1 MMNDLLDIRVVKY
14 LNTPAT
20 SFPFR
25 FDTRHVKTF
34 AALYLFYKAKQ
45 QGLPV
50 LNPIEELLVRV
61 ETSDTIKEILY
72 TYLAEYKDNNFSDIA
87 DISDR
92 SILHLFKFSQ
102 FNRGGNYTSFQKRL
116 FYSIILSILDVK
128 PEDTVSVFY
137 QNPIP
142 LDYTIPD
149 NYQNTSFY
157 ALANCKE
164 DWDFLVLRQDL
175 LNIQKQVNYLQADPK
190 DKESP
195 IPMQFSK
202 IFAFPPVFQKRTN
215 ETLSRD
221 RFMCNTERGDEDN
234 TIFYIQRVLDS
245 LQDGGRA
252 VILVS
257 NAFFNRNYADFHKE
271 IITQK
276 KLIGVIHLP
285 PMIIMGSISLS
296 SSLLVLEKGIDRSD
310 SYEIKFIDT
319 RSFENLGRKD
329 WDIFCMSDELDLVKD
344 WNRSHPRH
352 GAFIPAK
359 RIAENNYNLNF
370 AFYEKELKKDI
381 YYQTPS
387 INLSDIED
395 SVTDFLM
402 AADSGPAYSTNASNK
417 SHFTLTQ
424 EAKIFKSIQDKTD
437 IKFFDQNDS
446 KAREAA
452 TGRYLRISDIQ
463 DNHIQ
468 DTMSYISTLGRDLR
482 EYELRPTDVLI
493 AKVLP
498 VKTVILSPLENQRIY
513 PDGNFFIIRLKENS
527 ELSPAYLKGYL
538 ESKAGKQQLEKL
550 ASGGSMLAITKGA
563 LERLEIPYKTRTE
576 QEKYIR
582 KYNEYENQIQQLQQ
596 QIQKTKD
603 KIEALL
609 SSNDQ
614 NEED

>member
-1 MMNDLLDIRVVKY
+1 MMNDLLDIRFIRY
-14 LNTPAT
+14 LNTPTT

-45 QGLPV
+45 QGFSASQS
-50 LNPIEELLVRV
+50 IQELLVRIKV
-61 ETSDTIKEILY
+61 SDLIREILY
-72 TYLAEYKDNNFSDIA
+72 TYLTEYKDNNFSDIA
-87 DISDR
+87 DISDY
-92 SILHLFKFSQ
+92 SIFHLFKLSMFLRS
-102 FNRGGNYTSFQKRL
+102 GNYTSFQKRL
-116 FYSIILSILDVK
+116 FYPIILSVLDVK
-128 PEDTVSVFY
+128 PEDSVSVFY

-142 LDYTIPD
+142 LDYNIPD
-149 NYQNTSFY
+149 DYQNINFY

-164 DWDFLVLRQDL
+164 DWDFLILRQDL
-175 LNIQKQVNYLQADPK
+175 LNKPKKINYLQADPK
-190 DKESP
+190 DKACQ

-271 IITQK
+271 IVSQK

-285 PMIIMGSISLS
+285 PMIISGSVSLN

-319 RSFENLGRKD
+319 RSFENLGQKE

-352 GAFIPAK
+352 GDFIPAK

-370 AFYEKELKKDI
+370 AFYEKELKKDT
-381 YYQTPS
+381 YYS

-395 SVTDFLM
+395 LM
-402 AADSGPAYSTNASNK
+402 VAESCPAYGTNVSYK

-424 EAKIFKSIQDKTD
+424 EAKIFKSIQDKTG

-482 EYELRPTDVLI
+482 EYELHPTDVLI

-498 VKTVILSPLENQRIY
+498 VKTVILSPMENQRIY
-513 PDGNFFIIRLKENS
+513 PDGNFFIIRLNKDS

-550 ASGGSMLAITKGA
+550 ASGGTMLAVTKGA
-563 LERLEIPYKTRTE
+563 LEKLEIPYKTRAE
-576 QEKYIR
+576 QSAYI
-582 KYNEYENQIQQLQQ
+582 KQYKKYENQIQQLQQ
-596 QIQKTKD
+596 QIQETKD
-603 KIEALL
+603 KMEALL

>member
-1 MMNDLLDIRVVKY
+1 MMNDLLDIRVIRY
-14 LNTPAT
+14 LNTPT
-20 SFPFR
+20 TPIPFR

-34 AALYLFYKAKQ
+34 AALYLLYKAKQ
-45 QGLPV
+45 QGFSASQS
-50 LNPIEELLVRV
+50 IQELLVRIKV
-61 ETSDTIKEILY
+61 SDSIREILY
-72 TYLAEYKDNNFSDIA
+72 TYLTEYKDNNFSDIA
-87 DISDR
+87 DISDN
-92 SILHLFKFSQ
+92 SIFHLFKLSMFD
-102 FNRGGNYTSFQKRL
+102 RGSNYTSFQKRL
-116 FYSIILSILDVK
+116 FYPIILSVLDVK
-128 PEDTVSVFY
+128 PEDTVSIFY
-137 QNPIP
+137 LNPIP
-142 LDYTIPD
+142 LDYNIPD
-149 NYQNTSFY
+149 DYQNINFY

-164 DWDFLVLRQDL
+164 DWDYLALRQDL
-175 LNIQKQVNYLQADPK
+175 LNKPKKINYLQADPK

-221 RFMCNTERGDEDN
+221 RFIYNTERGDEDN

-271 IITQK
+271 IVTQK

-285 PMIIMGSISLS
+285 PMMIMGSISLN

-319 RSFENLGRKD
+319 RSFENLGQKE

-352 GAFIPAK
+352 GDFIPAK
-359 RIAENNYNLNF
+359 RIAENNFNLNF
-370 AFYEKELKKDI
+370 AFYEKELKKDT
-381 YYQTPS
+381 YYS
-387 INLSDIED
+387 IKLSDIED
-395 SVTDFLM
+395 LM
-402 AADSGPAYSTNASNK
+402 VAESIPTYSTNASVK
-417 SHFTLTQ
+417 SHFTLAQ
-424 EAKIFKSIQDKTD
+424 EAKIFKSIQDKTG
-437 IKFFDQNDS
+437 ITFFDQNDS

-498 VKTVILSPLENQRIY
+498 VKTVILSPMENQRIY
-513 PDGNFFIIRLKENS
+513 PDGNFFIIRLNKDS
-527 ELSPAYLKGYL
+527 GLSPAYLKGYL

-550 ASGGSMLAITKGA
+550 ASGGTMLAVTKGA
-563 LERLEIPYKTRTE
+563 LEKLEIPYKTRAE
-576 QEKYIR
+576 QSVYI
-582 KYNEYENQIQQLQQ
+582 KQYKKYENQIQQLQQ
-596 QIQKTKD
+596 QIQETKD
-603 KIEALL
+603 KMEALL
-609 SSNDQ
+609 AAKDS
-614 NEED
+614 EE

>member
-1 MMNDLLDIRVVKY
+1 MMNDLLNIRVIRY
-14 LNTPAT
+14 LNTPTT

-45 QGLPV
+45 QGFSASQS
-50 LNPIEELLVRV
+50 IQELLVRLKV
-61 ETSDTIKEILY
+61 SDTIREILY
-72 TYLAEYKDNNFSDIA
+72 SYLAEYKDNNFSDIA
-87 DISDR
+87 DISDY
-92 SILHLFKFSQ
+92 SIFHLFKLSMFD
-102 FNRGGNYTSFQKRL
+102 RGSNYTSFQKRL
-116 FYSIILSILDVK
+116 FYPIILSVLDVK
-128 PEDTVSVFY
+128 PEDTVSIFY
-137 QNPIP
+137 LNPIP
-142 LDYTIPD
+142 LDYNIPD
-149 NYQNTSFY
+149 DYQNTNFY

-164 DWDFLVLRQDL
+164 DWDFLILRQDL
-175 LNIQKQVNYLQADPK
+175 LNKPKKINYLQADPK
-190 DKESP
+190 DKACQ

-215 ETLSRD
+215 ETLSRY

-271 IITQK
+271 IVSQK

-285 PMIIMGSISLS
+285 PMMIMGSVSLN

-319 RSFENLGRKD
+319 RSFENLGQKE

-352 GAFIPAK
+352 GDFIPAK

-370 AFYEKELKKDI
+370 AFYEKELKKDT
-381 YYQTPS
+381 YYS
-387 INLSDIED
+387 IKLSDIED
-395 SVTDFLM
+395 LM
-402 AADSGPAYSTNASNK
+402 VAESIPTYSTNASVK
-417 SHFTLTQ
+417 SHFTLAQ
-424 EAKIFKSIQDKTD
+424 EAKIFKSIQDKTG

-498 VKTVILSPLENQRIY
+498 VKTVILSPMENQRIY
-513 PDGNFFIIRLKENS
+513 PDGNFFIIRLNEAS

-538 ESKAGKQQLEKL
+538 ESKAGKRQLEKL
-550 ASGGSMLAITKGA
+550 ASGGTMLAVTKGA
-563 LERLEIPYKTRTE
+563 LEKLEIPYKTRAE
-576 QEKYIR
+576 QSVYI
-582 KYNEYENQIQQLQQ
+582 KQYKKYENHIQQLQQ
-596 QIQKTKD
+596 QIQETKD
-603 KIEALL
+603 KMEALL
-609 SSNDQ
+609 AAKDS
-614 NEED
+614 EE

>member
-1 MMNDLLDIRVVKY
+1 MMNDLLDIRVIRY
-14 LNTPAT
+14 LNTPTT

-25 FDTRHVKTF
+25 FDTRHVKSF

-45 QGLPV
+45 QGFSASQS
-50 LNPIEELLVRV
+50 IQELLVRLKV
-61 ETSDTIKEILY
+61 SDTIREILY
-72 TYLAEYKDNNFSDIA
+72 SYLAEYKDNNFSDIA
-87 DISDR
+87 DISDY
-92 SILHLFKFSQ
+92 SIIHLFKLSMFLRS
-102 FNRGGNYTSFQKRL
+102 GNYTSFQKRL
-116 FYSIILSILDVK
+116 FYPIILSVLDVK
-128 PEDTVSVFY
+128 PEDSVSVFY

-142 LDYTIPD
+142 LDSIIPD
-149 NYQNTSFY
+149 DYQNTNFY

-164 DWDFLVLRQDL
+164 DWDFLILRQDL
-175 LNIQKQVNYLQADPK
+175 LNKPKKINYLQADPK
-190 DKESP
+190 DKTCQ

-271 IITQK
+271 IVSQK

-285 PMIIMGSISLS
+285 PMMIMGSFSLN

-319 RSFENLGRKD
+319 RSFENLGQKE
-329 WDIFCMSDELDLVKD
+329 WDIFCMFDDLDLVKD

-352 GAFIPAK
+352 GDFIPAK
-359 RIAENNYNLNF
+359 RIADNNFNLNF

-381 YYQTPS
+381 YYS
-387 INLSDIED
+387 IKLSDIED
-395 SVTDFLM
+395 LM
-402 AADSGPAYSTNASNK
+402 VAEPIPTYSTNASVK
-417 SHFTLTQ
+417 SHFTLAQ
-424 EAKIFKSIQDKTD
+424 EAKIFKSIQDKTG
-437 IKFFDQNDS
+437 ITFFDQNDS

-498 VKTVILSPLENQRIY
+498 VKTVILSPMENQRIY
-513 PDGNFFIIRLKENS
+513 PDGNFFIIRLNKDS
-527 ELSPAYLKGYL
+527 GLSPAYLKGYL

-550 ASGGSMLAITKGA
+550 ASGGTMLAVTKGA
-563 LERLEIPYKTRTE
+563 LEKLEIPYKTRAE
-576 QEKYIR
+576 QSVYI
-582 KYNEYENQIQQLQQ
+582 KQYKKYENQIQQLQQ
-596 QIQKTKD
+596 QIQETKD
-603 KIEALL
+603 KMEALL
-609 SSNDQ
+609 AAKDS
-614 NEED
+614 EE

>member
-1 MMNDLLDIRVVKY
+1 MMNDLLDIRVIRY
-14 LNTPAT
+14 LNTPTT

-45 QGLPV
+45 QGFSASQS
-50 LNPIEELLVRV
+50 IQELLVRIKV
-61 ETSDTIKEILY
+61 SDSIREILY
-72 TYLAEYKDNNFSDIA
+72 TYLTEYKDNNFSDIA
-87 DISDR
+87 DISDN
-92 SILHLFKFSQ
+92 SIIHLFKLSMFLRS
-102 FNRGGNYTSFQKRL
+102 GNYTSFQKRL
-116 FYSIILSILDVK
+116 FYPIILSVLDVK
-128 PEDTVSVFY
+128 PEDSVSVFY

-142 LDYTIPD
+142 LDSIIPD
-149 NYQNTSFY
+149 NYQNTNFY

-164 DWDFLVLRQDL
+164 DWDFLILRQDL
-175 LNIQKQVNYLQADPK
+175 LNKPKKINYLQADPK
-190 DKESP
+190 DKTCQ

-271 IITQK
+271 IVSQK

-285 PMIIMGSISLS
+285 PMIISGSVSLN

-319 RSFENLGRKD
+319 RSFENLGQKE

-352 GAFIPAK
+352 GDFIPAK

-381 YYQTPS
+381 SYNVRRTKYA
-387 INLSDIED
+387 NIED

-402 AADSGPAYSTNASNK
+402 VAEPIPTYSTNASVK
-417 SHFTLTQ
+417 SHFTLAQ

-437 IKFFDQNDS
+437 IKFYDQNDS
-446 KAREAA
+446 KAQEAA

-468 DTMSYISTLGRDLR
+468 DTMSYISTLKRDLR

-513 PDGNFFIIRLKENS
+513 PDGNFFIIRLNEAS

-538 ESKAGKQQLEKL
+538 ESKAGKRQLEKL
-550 ASGGSMLAITKGA
+550 ASGGTMLAVTKGA
-563 LERLEIPYKTRTE
+563 LEKLEIPYKTRAE
-576 QEKYIR
+576 QSVYI
-582 KYNEYENQIQQLQQ
+582 KQYKKYENQIQQLQQ
-596 QIQKTKD
+596 RIQETKD
-603 KIEALL
+603 KMEALL
-609 SSNDQ
+609 AARDS
-614 NEED
+614 EE